1 MSGKIE
7 QILESVIF
15 KSRWLLVPFYLGLVA
30 SIILLAI
37 KFLQELTHLTL
48 HVFHTSE
55 SGVIIGI
62 LALVDM
68 ALVASLLLMITFS
81 GYEIF
86 VSKIGEADH
95 ADRPDWMGKIDFS
108 GLKLKVIGAIGAIV
122 AISAIDLLQVFMEI
136 PKEPTEGE
144 TSMLLW
150 KVVLHMAFVLSGV
163 LFALMDRIAEGTKKH

>member
-48 HVFHTSE
+48 HVFNTSE

-86 VSKIGEADH
+86 VSKIDEADH
-95 ADRPDWMGKIDFS
+95 AETVRTGWGK
-108 GLKLKVIGAIGAIV
+108 
-122 AISAIDLLQVFMEI
+122 
-136 PKEPTEGE
+136 
-144 TSMLLW
+144 
-150 KVVLHMAFVLSGV
+150 
-163 LFALMDRIAEGTKKH
+163 